1 MSGYLWKYYLE
12 DDVEGFRRLLA
23 IAGYNNWPH
32 AHTSNNAASTSSDA
46 PGCGLDGSVKVAAP
60 SLKTSTK
67 SRKIPGL
74 NPTTPAPDK
83 WHNTPANLVLT
94 RSDIN
99 SKDELGLTILH
110 HAASSMSESA
120 IAFATALL
128 EHPLIDLYI
137 QDLENG
143 WSALHRS
150 LYFGNI
156 TIAHAIIDRD
166 TRDTLGRFTSSAN
179 LNYSGVIKLKDREGF
194 SPFDVLASTISYRAL
209 GRKGIAPMGSGQPE
223 DFDTDST
230 DGDSWSN
237 PGDTSNQNPV
247 ETCSDIEGDEVF
259 TFGSNKNLTLG
270 FGDGD
275 DRQYPECVTISR
287 PDHLFHRF
295 YRERRDQRSITAYNL
310 IFEVPQQ
317 AEAPAPRDVSSLPT
331 LIRYRPLVIR
341 EVALSKLHSAVLTT
355 DPESNLYTCGF
366 GAGGRLGAGDET
378 TRFNFVCIEGGGLA
392 GKKIVSVGLG
402 LNHTLAIDSEGEIF
416 SWGSNGYGQL
426 GYSLP
431 KPKLKDQE
439 PVQTT
444 PRQIFGPLKR
454 ELVVGVAASRFHS
467 AVHTSTSL
475 FTFGKNEGQ
484 LGLVDSDARSLE
496 IQTTP
501 RRVGASQFSS
511 SIRMVSAIDRAT
523 VCLLENHEVWVF
535 ANFGFAKISFPLE
548 SLPNYFLNKGALAT
562 RHNKMPNHI
571 TKIASGGDVIC
582 AMSSMGDV
590 FTVTVQQKLGR
601 GSTTSTTNPTKIRN
615 ALTQPKRIWSL
626 RKGHMAVRDVDVGQD
641 GSVIICTH
649 SGSVWIRVKRA
660 KIKDSSSF
668 GTSDSKLN
676 DYKFSRVSGLT
687 RVVAVRSNA
696 FGGYAAVR
704 RDCGVPMSQI
714 DVDKMKLW
722 DDLAPLLPFQGLFV
736 ALRDQGETPW
746 HDSDIMKPLLASPD
760 LERDMNEIF
769 STCTY
774 KGDLAYN
781 VEVCSSVSDVAIP
794 AHRFMLAARSP
805 ILRAAFSKLPEL
817 GLSSISDLISIGYS
831 EAGVIRL
838 KFQGIDFLSIL
849 NFVLCIYTDT
859 FIDVWHYTRL
869 LPDSAFRFRQVRSEM
884 MRIGSCLGLRS
895 FERSVRVMVKPTKT
909 LHADM
914 EQAITDSRFFDDGDA
929 IVELADSEVMVHS
942 ALMCQRCPFFEGLFK
957 GRAAG
962 GWLASRRERVAET
975 SGVIK
980 IDLKHVDSAVFKLV
994 LRHIYA
1000 DTGEEL
1006 FEDVV
1011 TEDIDEFL
1019 DTVMDVMSV
1028 ANELMLDRLSQICQ
1042 KVLGRFV
1049 TTRSACQLLNAV
1061 APYSV
1066 TKLKDILLE
1075 YLCLNLEAMLENR

>member
-1 MSGYLWKYYLE
+1 M
-12 DDVEGFRRLLA
+12 LL
-23 IAGYNNWPH
+23 
-32 AHTSNNAASTSSDA
+32 
-46 PGCGLDGSVKVAAP
+46 
-60 SLKTSTK
+60 
-67 SRKIPGL
+67 
-74 NPTTPAPDK
+74 
-83 WHNTPANLVLT
+83 
-94 RSDIN
+94 
-99 SKDELGLTILH
+99 
-110 HAASSMSESA
+110 
-120 IAFATALL
+120 
-128 EHPLIDLYI
+128 
-137 QDLENG
+137 
-143 WSALHRS
+143 ALHRS

-166 TRDTLGRFTSSAN
+166 TKDALGRFTSN
-179 LNYSGVIKLKDREGF
+179 TTLNPSGVIKLKDREGF
-194 SPFDVLASTISYRAL
+194 SPFDVLASTISHRML
-209 GRKGIAPMGSGQPE
+209 GRRGTAHVGSSQPE
-223 DFDTDST
+223 DFDTDSA
-230 DGDSWSN
+230 DGDSRSN
-237 PGDTSNQNPV
+237 PSDTFNQNPV
-247 ETCSDIEGDEVF
+247 EPSLNVEGDELF
-259 TFGSNKNLTLG
+259 AFGSNKNLTLG

-275 DRQYPECVTISR
+275 DRQYPERVTIKR

-295 YRERRDQRSITAYNL
+295 HRERRDQRSITSYNL
-310 IFEVPQQ
+310 ILEVPQQ
-317 AEAPAPRDVSSLPT
+317 AEAPTPRDVSSLPT
-331 LIRYRPLVIR
+331 LIRCRPLIIR

-366 GAGGRLGAGDET
+366 GAGGRLGTGDET

-392 GKKIVSVGLG
+392 SKKIISVGLG

-426 GYSLP
+426 GYGLP

-439 PVQTT
+439 PIQTT

-454 ELVVGVAASRFHS
+454 ELIIGIAASRLHS
-467 AVHTSTSL
+467 AVHTATSL

-548 SLPNYFLNKGALAT
+548 GLPNYFLKKGALAT

-571 TKIASGGDVIC
+571 SKIASGGDVIC

-590 FTVTVQQKLGR
+590 FTITVQQKLER

-615 ALTQPKRIWSL
+615 ALAQPKRIWSL

-649 SGSVWIRVKRA
+649 SGSAWRRVKRA

-668 GTSDSKLN
+668 RTSDSKLN
-676 DYKFSRVSGLT
+676 DYKFSRVPGLT
-687 RVVAVRSNA
+687 RVIAARSNA

-704 RDCGVPMSQI
+704 RDCDVPRTQI
-714 DVDKMKLW
+714 NVDKMKLW
-722 DDLAPLLPFQGLFV
+722 DNLAPLLSFQDFFV
-736 ALRDQGETPW
+736 ALKDQERTSWPDRDTIK
-746 HDSDIMKPLLASPD
+746 SFLASPD
-760 LERDMNEIF
+760 LERDMSEIF
-769 STCTY
+769 FSCIY

-805 ILRAAFSKLPEL
+805 ILRAAFSKLRKS
-817 GLSSISDLISIGYS
+817 GLSSISDLFSIGYG

-849 NFVLCIYTDT
+849 NFVLSVYTDT
-859 FIDVWHYTRL
+859 LIDVWYYTRL
-869 LPDSAFRFRQVRSEM
+869 LPDLAFRFRQVRSEM
-884 MRIGSCLGLRS
+884 MRIGSCLELRS
-895 FERSVRVMVKPTKT
+895 FERSVRVMVKPTRT

-914 EQAITDSRFFDDGDA
+914 EQAITDLRFFDDGDA

-942 ALMCQRCPFFEGLFK
+942 VLMCQRCPFFEGLFK

-962 GWLASRRERVAET
+962 EWLSSRRERVAET

-1019 DTVMDVMSV
+1019 DIVMDVMSV

-1042 KVLGRFV
+1042 KTLGRFGESTQTGV
-1049 TTRSACQLLNAV
+1049 ISPN
-1061 APYSV
+1061 
-1066 TKLKDILLE
+1066 
-1075 YLCLNLEAMLENR
+1075 